1 MKKYRVGIVGATGY
15 VGQRFCSLLEN
26 HPWFEVT
33 AMAASPGKAGMTY
46 KEALK
51 GNWKIPA
58 PFPEGLKD
66 IVLDLPDD
74 TAAFS
79 KKVDFIFCAVSLD
92 KDETKLLEEKFAK
105 AEIPVVSNNSANRW
119 TVDVPVMMPEIND
132 NHLEV
137 IKDQK
142 ARLGTKRGFIVAK
155 PNCSIQSYVPV
166 LKAWEKFGL
175 KEVSVCT
182 YQAISGSGRTFAEW
196 PEMNDNIIP
205 FIGGEEQKS
214 EIEPLKVF
222 GKVENGKIV
231 DALGPVIGAQCIRV
245 PVSDGHLAAVSLNF
259 EKTVTKEELIE
270 ALRSY
275 VPGTA
280 GLNLPSAPSPFIT
293 YFEEENRPQTGVDRS
308 NGNGMGITVGRIRE
322 DKVFDWKFVG
332 LSHNTIRGAAG
343 GAVLTAEL
351 LCAKNLI

>member
-1 MKKYRVGIVGATGY
+1 MKKYRVGIIGATGY

-33 AMAASPGKAGMTY
+33 AMAASPGKKGMRY
-46 KEALK
+46 EEALQ
-51 GNWKIPA
+51 GNWKIPE
-58 PFPEGLKD
+58 PFTESLKD
-66 IVLDLPDD
+66 IILDHPED

-79 KKVDFIFCAVSLD
+79 AKVDFVFCAVSLES
-92 KDETKLLEEKFAK
+92 DETRILEEKFAK

-119 TVDVPVMMPEIND
+119 TDDVPVMMPEINED
-132 NHLEV
+132 HLAV
-137 IKDQK
+137 IEAQK
-142 ARLGTKRGFIVAK
+142 SRLGTTRGFIVAK

-196 PEMNDNIIP
+196 PEMMDNIIP
-205 FIGGEEQKS
+205 FIGGEEKKS
-214 EIEPLKVF
+214 EMEPLKVF
-222 GKVENGKIV
+222 GKVVDGKI
-231 DALGPVIGAQCIRV
+231 LNSTGPIIGAQCIRV
-245 PVSDGHLAAVSLNF
+245 PVSNGHLAAVSLDF
-259 EKTVTKEELIE
+259 ESKVTKQELIE
-270 ALRSY
+270 ALRAY
-275 VPGTA
+275 VPSVA
-280 GLNLPSAPSPFIT
+280 KYDLPSAPKPFIT
-293 YFEEENRPQTGVDRS
+293 YFEEDDRPQTGIDRD

-322 DKVFDWKFVG
+322 DRVFDWKFVG

-351 LCAKNLI
+351 LCAKGLI